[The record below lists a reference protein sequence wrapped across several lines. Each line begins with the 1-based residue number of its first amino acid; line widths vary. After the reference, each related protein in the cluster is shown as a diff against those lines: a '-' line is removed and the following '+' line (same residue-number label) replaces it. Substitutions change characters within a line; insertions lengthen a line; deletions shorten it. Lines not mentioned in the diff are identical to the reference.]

1 MLADLRR
8 EDGFTLVE
16 VLVVCVL
23 MLVVMGATLTTFE
36 SFQQNVSTN
45 ERQNTAQDTA
55 RNAMDLMA
63 RDLRNLA
70 SPSKEQPLALDLKAD
85 QQIIFQSEGRDMP
98 VGSLNAANTN
108 RVRYCVSP
116 TGDLY
121 RQLQT
126 WTTAT
131 FPAMPADT
139 TCPGAGWTTTKL
151 VAEDVVNSARPIF
164 YYNADLTPR
173 CHGGHHHAV
182 RGREPGAPA
191 NREHAAELGL
201 PA

>member
-98 VGSLNAANTN
+98 AGSLNAANTQPCPLL
-108 RVRYCVSP
+108 RQPDGRPVP
-116 TGDLY
+116 AAADLDDGDLPGNAGGH
-121 RQLQT
+121 QL
-126 WTTAT
+126 
-131 FPAMPADT
+131 
-139 TCPGAGWTTTKL
+139 PGRGWTTTKL

-164 YYNADLTPR
+164 YYNADLTR
-173 CHGGHHHAV
+173 
-182 RGREPGAPA
+182 
-191 NREHAAELGL
+191 
-201 PA
+201 